1 MDGKTGV
8 LIAAG
13 ALILIIIIAVVV
25 QTMEDSSAA
34 AGAPNSQLAKETC
47 EKAGGHWNDCSPA
60 CRDLKPDQSCAKEC
74 TQECECAGFAGWS
87 CPEGFKCGEYFP
99 NKETPDATGICKKQ

>member
-13 ALILIIIIAVVV
+13 AMILVIIVAVIAFSG
-25 QTMEDSSAA
+25 EDTGPAV
-34 AGAPNSQLAKETC
+34 GAQNQFLTKEVC
-47 EKAGGHWNDCSPA
+47 EKAGGHWNDCAPA
-60 CRDLKPDQSCAKEC
+60 CRDLEPDQSCAKEC

-87 CPEGFKCGEYFP
+87 CPDGFSCTDYFP
-99 NKETPDATGICKKQ
+99 SKETPDAMGICKK